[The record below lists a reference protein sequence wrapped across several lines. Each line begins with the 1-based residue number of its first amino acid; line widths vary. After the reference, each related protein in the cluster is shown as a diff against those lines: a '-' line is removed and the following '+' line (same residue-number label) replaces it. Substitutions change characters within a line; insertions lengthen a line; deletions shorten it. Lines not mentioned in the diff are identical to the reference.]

1 MHYFFLNENILKN
14 NFMISTSRMPL
25 YKSLL
30 LFCIA
35 FVLFF
40 TTAPIGFLYAVIRQS
55 LVKRVHSLSVYF
67 LELALAL
74 DNAGNVLM
82 QHVLNDALL
91 IRNEKTYLFGN
102 KMETISSV
110 IGKNLLSQT
119 LSPTGLAL
127 NSFLHWIDKDHSLN
141 SINYEVRLWKAKQAA
156 NYS

>member
-1 MHYFFLNENILKN
+1 MKKVTNSKFL
-14 NFMISTSRMPL
+14 
-25 YKSLL
+25 KSFL

-91 IRNEKTYLFGN
+91 IRKENTSLFGN

-110 IGKNLLSQT
+110 IGKNLVTHT
-119 LSPTGLAL
+119 LSPTGRLL

-141 SINYEVRLWKAKQAA
+141 SINYEVKLWKAQNAKIA
-156 NYS
+156 S

>member
-1 MHYFFLNENILKN
+1 
-14 NFMISTSRMPL
+14 MIQTSRMPL
-25 YKSLL
+25 FKSLL

-40 TTAPIGFLYAVIRQS
+40 TTAPFGFLYAVVRQS
-55 LVKRVHSLSVYF
+55 LVKRVHSLSIYF

-82 QHVLNDALL
+82 QHVLNYALL
-91 IRNEKTYLFGN
+91 IKNQNTYLFGN

-110 IGKNLLSQT
+110 IGKNLVTHT
-119 LSPTGLAL
+119 LSPTGILL
-127 NSFLHWIDKDHSLN
+127 NQLLHWIDKDHSLN

-156 NYS
+156 NNS

>member
-1 MHYFFLNENILKN
+1 
-14 NFMISTSRMPL
+14 MISTSRMPL
-25 YKSLL
+25 FKSFL

-35 FVLFF
+35 MILFF
-40 TTAPIGFLYAVIRQS
+40 TTAPFGFLYAVIRQTF
-55 LVKRVHSLSVYF
+55 VKSVNSLSVYF

-91 IRNEKTYLFGN
+91 IRSEKTYLFGN

-110 IGKNLLSQT
+110 IGKNLVTHT
-119 LSPTGLAL
+119 LSPIGLAL
-127 NSFLHWIDKDHSLN
+127 NAFLHWIDKDHSLN

-156 NYS
+156 NNS

>member
-1 MHYFFLNENILKN
+1 
-14 NFMISTSRMPL
+14 MIQSTPMPL
-25 YKSLL
+25 FKSFL

-40 TTAPIGFLYAVIRQS
+40 TTAPFGFLYAVVRQS

-91 IRNEKTYLFGN
+91 IRSEKTYLFGN

-110 IGKNLLSQT
+110 IGKNLVTHTLSQAGI
-119 LSPTGLAL
+119 LL
-127 NSFLHWIDKDHSLN
+127 NTFLHWIDKDHSLN
-141 SINYEVRLWKAKQAA
+141 SINYEVKLWKAQNAK
-156 NYS
+156 NKS

>member
-1 MHYFFLNENILKN
+1 
-14 NFMISTSRMPL
+14 MIQTNRMPL
-25 YKSLL
+25 FKSLL

-55 LVKRVHSLSVYF
+55 LAKRVHSLSVYF

-91 IRNEKTYLFGN
+91 IRNENTYLFGN

-110 IGKNLLSQT
+110 IGKNLVTHTLSQV
-119 LSPTGLAL
+119 GLLL
-127 NSFLHWIDKDHSLN
+127 NNFLHWIDKDHSLN
-141 SINYEVRLWKAKQAA
+141 SINYEVKLWKAE
-156 NYS
+156 NEVNII

>member
-1 MHYFFLNENILKN
+1 
-14 NFMISTSRMPL
+14 MISTSRMPL
-25 YKSLL
+25 FKSLV

-40 TTAPIGFLYAVIRQS
+40 TTAPIGFFYAVIRQS

-91 IRNEKTYLFGN
+91 IRNQNTYLFGN

-110 IGKNLLSQT
+110 IGKNLVTHT
-119 LSPTGLAL
+119 LSPIGILL
-127 NSFLHWIDKDHSLN
+127 NNFLHWIDKDHSLN
-141 SINYEVRLWKAKQAA
+141 SINYEVKLWKAKNEA
-156 NYS
+156 NNI

>member
-1 MHYFFLNENILKN
+1 MNQLD
-14 NFMISTSRMPL
+14 RMPL
-25 YKSLL
+25 WKSFL

-40 TTAPIGFLYAVIRQS
+40 TTAPFGFLYAVIRQTF
-55 LVKRVHSLSVYF
+55 VKSVNSLSVYF

-110 IGKNLLSQT
+110 IGKNLVTHT
-119 LSPTGLAL
+119 LSPAGLLL
-127 NSFLHWIDKDHSLN
+127 NQLLHWIDKDHSLN
-141 SINYEVRLWKAKQAA
+141 SINYEVKLWKAKQASNA
-156 NYS
+156 S

>member
-1 MHYFFLNENILKN
+1 
-14 NFMISTSRMPL
+14 MIQSSRMSL
-25 YKSLL
+25 FKSLL

-40 TTAPIGFLYAVIRQS
+40 TTAPIGFLYAVLRQS

-91 IRNEKTYLFGN
+91 IKTPITYLFGN

-110 IGKNLLSQT
+110 IGKNLVTHT
-119 LSPTGLAL
+119 LSPVGILL
-127 NSFLHWIDKDHSLN
+127 NNFLHWIDKDHSLN
-141 SINYEVRLWKAKQAA
+141 SINYEVRLWKEK
-156 NYS
+156 NEVNNL

>member
-1 MHYFFLNENILKN
+1 
-14 NFMISTSRMPL
+14 MIQTSRMPL
-25 YKSLL
+25 FKSLL

-55 LVKRVHSLSVYF
+55 LAKRVHSLSVYF

-91 IRNEKTYLFGN
+91 IKNQNTYLFGN

-110 IGKNLLSQT
+110 IGKNLVTQT
-119 LSPTGLAL
+119 LSPAGLLL
-127 NSFLHWIDKDHSLN
+127 NTFYIG
-141 SINYEVRLWKAKQAA
+141 
-156 NYS
+156 

>member
-1 MHYFFLNENILKN
+1 
-14 NFMISTSRMPL
+14 MIKSTPMPL
-25 YKSLL
+25 FKSLL

-40 TTAPIGFLYAVIRQS
+40 TTAPFGFLYAVVRQS
-55 LVKRVHSLSVYF
+55 LVKRVHSLSIYF

-91 IRNEKTYLFGN
+91 IRNDKTYLFGN

-110 IGKNLLSQT
+110 IGKNLITHT
-119 LSPTGLAL
+119 LSPAGLLL
-127 NSFLHWIDKDHSLN
+127 NQLLHWIDKDHSLN
-141 SINYEVRLWKAKQAA
+141 SINYEVRLWKAKQAS
-156 NYS
+156 NGS

>member
-1 MHYFFLNENILKN
+1 MNQLDRK
-14 NFMISTSRMPL
+14 PL
-25 YKSLL
+25 WKSFL

-40 TTAPIGFLYAVIRQS
+40 TTAPIGFLYAVIRQTF
-55 LVKRVHSLSVYF
+55 VKSVNSLSVYF

-110 IGKNLLSQT
+110 IGKNLVTHT
-119 LSPTGLAL
+119 LSPVGILL
-127 NSFLHWIDKDHSLN
+127 NRLLHWIDKDHSLN

-156 NYS
+156 NKL